1 MGLLFFDSFVEFEF
15 FIFCN
20 FDLFGIE
27 IDFWVLELFELLGF
41 LKLG

>member
-20 FDLFGIE
+20 LFGIE

-41 LKLG
+41 LKLE